1 MEGLF
6 ALKDTELTSKRAGAT
21 SMRTPRAAY
30 DEFCNRST
38 DERRAFARYLVDG
51 VCMIIVSTDDLA
63 GAHRIFNVMNVRGLP
78 LTRAGHAQGQGH
90 LIVTARRSRRTT
102 VNVGTT
108 PSTCWENRR
117 NHSSIR

>member
-1 MEGLF
+1 MSS
-6 ALKDTELTSKRAGAT
+6 AIAA
-21 SMRTPRAAY
+21 RTNGGPSPAIWW
-30 DEFCNRST
+30 T
-38 DERRAFARYLVDG
+38 G

-78 LTRAGHAQGQGH
+78 LTAQDMLKAKAISSLPGPP
-90 LIVTARRSRRTT
+90 IATTT

>member
-1 MEGLF
+1 MSS
-6 ALKDTELTSKRAGAT
+6 AIAA
-21 SMRTPRAAY
+21 RT
-30 DEFCNRST
+30 N
-38 DERRAFARYLVDG
+38 RRAFARYLVDG

-78 LTRAGHAQGQGH
+78 LTAQDM
-90 LIVTARRSRRTT
+90 LKAKAISSLPPADRDDY